1 MNVITKILY
10 WFFTIALG
18 FVNPIIS
25 VVMVILYYLPKVI
38 SDSTQTC
45 EEIRENYEMKSFSDD
60 VLEDM
65 K

>member
-1 MNVITKILY
+1 VNVITKILY